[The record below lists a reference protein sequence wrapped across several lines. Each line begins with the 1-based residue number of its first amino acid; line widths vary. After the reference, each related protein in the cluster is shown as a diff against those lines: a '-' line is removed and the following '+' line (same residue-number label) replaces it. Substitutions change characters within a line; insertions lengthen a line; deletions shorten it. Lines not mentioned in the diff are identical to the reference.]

1 MFPPALVAGM
11 LSPQVSTVIRSL
23 LSKTVPAA
31 ELGAVYTVLGCLE
44 AAIPLAASPLLT
56 VIYNSSLASLPGA
69 VYLAEAGFMLLD
81 LGLFLA
87 VLLLLS
93 LHRPYTSLHPAQP
106 EAVQAAE

>member
-1 MFPPALVAGM
+1 M

-87 VLLLLS
+87 VVVLS
-93 LHRPYTSLHPAQP
+93 LHRAQP

>member
-1 MFPPALVAGM
+1 M

-93 LHRPYTSLHPAQP
+93 LHRPYTNLHPAEP